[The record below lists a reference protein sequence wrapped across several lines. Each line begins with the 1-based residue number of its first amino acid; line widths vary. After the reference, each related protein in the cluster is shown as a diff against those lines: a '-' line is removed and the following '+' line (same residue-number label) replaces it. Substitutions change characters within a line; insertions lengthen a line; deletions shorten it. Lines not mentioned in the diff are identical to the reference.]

1 MALAAAIRAG
11 AGALVL
17 RITPTSTFSA
27 VRVWLLA
34 RERISVM
41 DLDILVSA
49 LSQRAPRFSEIGW
62 RVEFFRIRRP
72 ARLAVSPQTCRRR
85 SGRVAHFKRVEMK

>member
-1 MALAAAIRAG
+1 
-11 AGALVL
+11 LVL

-41 DLDILVSA
+41 DLDIL
-49 LSQRAPRFSEIGW
+49 I
-62 RVEFFRIRRP
+62 FRTFEKSP
-72 ARLAVSPQTCRRR
+72 ASDEN
-85 SGRVAHFKRVEMK
+85 RVAR